1 MIPEPQPKT
10 SWPTAED
17 ALKAIRDDARDWL
30 NDKQPLHETVEELLE
45 SIVYNA
51 NSYLKTKDRDNEQR
65 KKVDG

>member
-1 MIPEPQPKT
+1 MPEPQPKT

-17 ALKAIRDDARDWL
+17 TLKAIRDDARDWL

-51 NSYLKTKDRDNEQR
+51 NSYLKTKDRGNEQR